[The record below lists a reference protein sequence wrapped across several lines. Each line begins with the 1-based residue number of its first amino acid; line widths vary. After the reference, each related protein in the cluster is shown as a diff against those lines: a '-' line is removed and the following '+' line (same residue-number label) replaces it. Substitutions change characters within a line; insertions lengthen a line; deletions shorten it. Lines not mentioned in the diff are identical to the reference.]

1 METLAERLGSVL
13 AGLGGLGAFYWRA
26 VPALLLPAVTL
37 FLLRNTR
44 PVAFLRRQTDRF
56 LSGLVAVILLVM
68 VFLSGLQ
75 IFLRNLFDA
84 GLLWIDPLLRHLV
97 LLLAFV
103 GALIATGLKRHI
115 QINILGRLVRGEW
128 RRVVGATVATISAFV
143 CLALAHASLLL
154 LRDELEFGD
163 MAFLGVPMWGIV
175 LVFPV
180 SFLALAFR
188 FFYLLPLEIAGEA
201 PPPGEEQET
210 AEIDAAG
217 SEEAAA

>member
-1 METLAERLGSVL
+1 METLADRLGSAL
-13 AGLGGLGAFYWRA
+13 EGLGTLGAFYWRS
-26 VPALLLPAVTL
+26 VPALFAPALVL

-44 PVAFLRRQTDRF
+44 VVSFLRRQTDRF
-56 LSGLVAVILLVM
+56 LSAFVAVILLVM

-75 IFLRNLFDA
+75 IFLRNLFDS

-103 GALIATGLKRHI
+103 GALVATGVKRHI
-115 QINILGRLVRGEW
+115 QINILGRLVRGGW
-128 RRVVGATVATISAFV
+128 RRVVGATVATLSAFV

-163 MAFLGVPMWGIV
+163 VAFLGVATWVVV

-180 SFLALAFR
+180 AFFALAFR
-188 FFYLLPLEIAGEA
+188 FFYLSLLEVVGEA
-201 PPPGEEQET
+201 PPPGEEHEA
-210 AEIDAAG
+210 AEVSAAG
-217 SEEAAA
+217 HEEAAA